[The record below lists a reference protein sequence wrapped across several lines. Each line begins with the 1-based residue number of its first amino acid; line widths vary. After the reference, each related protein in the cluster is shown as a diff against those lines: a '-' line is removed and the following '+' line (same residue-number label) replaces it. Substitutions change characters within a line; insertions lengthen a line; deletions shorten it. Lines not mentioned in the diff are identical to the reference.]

1 MLGKRVKE
9 TIEEINDGNCTK
21 EKSLNIFH
29 DICSQFYIEQFALAV
44 FSGKKNFVES
54 FQIYE
59 TYSKEWMQRYKDK
72 GYHLYDP
79 VFSSLQ
85 KVAIPFEWDT
95 ESFENV
101 SPLQRSLMKE
111 AREFGVCSGL
121 TIPLIPRENV
131 HGFVTILNN
140 LSLHPDALYMLYL
153 IGNVCV
159 NKIAYL
165 ENRKKS

>member
-1 MLGKRVKE
+1 
-9 TIEEINDGNCTK
+9 
-21 EKSLNIFH
+21 
-29 DICSQFYIEQFALAV
+29 
-44 FSGKKNFVES
+44 
-54 FQIYE
+54 
-59 TYSKEWMQRYKDK
+59 MQRYKDK